1 MFSGKRLRDLRE
13 KQGKTQADVALVLG
27 INRASYA
34 SWELGRAKPNQANL
48 EKLSVLFGVETTY
61 FESEYA
67 IVHPYLQLD
76 TSNKLK
82 AEKYVE
88 DLLETQIAAEAR
100 AKVVPLFAVQVLDQ
114 VPLSAG
120 FGETYHDEQSYQ
132 TVYTDQEYSYDFAS
146 FIQGDSMEPQYFDGE
161 VALFDD
167 DGFDYDGAVYAI
179 SLNGRAYI
187 KRVYREVEGYR
198 IVSFNSEYADM
209 FAGPEDDFRIVGK
222 VIGHFRP
229 IQEI

>member
-1 MFSGKRLRDLRE
+1 MFSGQRLRDLRE
-13 KQGKTQADVALVLG
+13 KQAKTQADVALVLG

-48 EKLSVLFGVETTY
+48 EKLAALFEVEATY

-67 IVHPYLQLD
+67 IVHPYLQLNAG
-76 TSNKLK
+76 NKLK
-82 AEKYVE
+82 AEDYVE
-88 DLLETQIAAEAR
+88 NLLEAQVVAETKS
-100 AKVVPLFAVQVLDQ
+100 KVVPLFAVQVLDQ

-120 FGETYHDEQSYQ
+120 FGEAYYDEQSFQ

-146 FIQGDSMEPQYFDGE
+146 FIQGDSMEPKYFDGE

-187 KRVYREVEGYR
+187 KRVYREPEGYR
-198 IVSFNSEYADM
+198 IVSFNSDYADM

-229 IQEI
+229 VEEV

>member
-1 MFSGKRLRDLRE
+1 MFSGQRLRDLRE
-13 KQGKTQADVALVLG
+13 KQAKTQADVALVLG

-48 EKLSVLFGVETTY
+48 EKLAALFGVEATY

-67 IVHPYLQLD
+67 IVHPYLQLN
-76 TSNKLK
+76 TSNKRK
-82 AEKYVE
+82 AEDYVE
-88 DLLETQIAAEAR
+88 NLLEEQVAEATKS
-100 AKVVPLFAVQVLDQ
+100 KVIPLFAVQVLDQ

-120 FGETYHDEQSYQ
+120 FGEAYYDEQSFQ

-146 FIQGDSMEPQYFDGE
+146 FIQGDSMEPKYFDGE

-187 KRVYREVEGYR
+187 KRVYREPEGYR
-198 IVSFNSEYADM
+198 IVSFNSDYADM

-229 IQEI
+229 VEEV

>member
-1 MFSGKRLRDLRE
+1 MFSGQRLRDLRE
-13 KQGKTQADVALVLG
+13 KQAKTQADVALVLG

-48 EKLSVLFGVETTY
+48 EKLAALFGVEATY

-67 IVHPYLQLD
+67 IVHPYLQLNAN
-76 TSNKLK
+76 NKLK
-82 AEKYVE
+82 AEDYVE
-88 DLLETQIAAEAR
+88 NLLEAQVAAETKS
-100 AKVVPLFAVQVLDQ
+100 KVVPLFAVQVLDQ

-120 FGETYHDEQSYQ
+120 FGEAYYDEQSFQ

-146 FIQGDSMEPQYFDGE
+146 FIQGDSMEPNYFDGE

-187 KRVYREVEGYR
+187 KRVYREPEGYR
-198 IVSFNSEYADM
+198 IVSFNSDYADM

-229 IQEI
+229 VEEV

>member
-1 MFSGKRLRDLRE
+1 MFSGQRLKTLRQQE
-13 KQGKTQADVALVLG
+13 GRTQADLALVLG

-34 SWELGRAKPNQANL
+34 SWELERARPNQAHL
-48 EKLSVLFGVETTY
+48 QHLSQYFGVEETY

-67 IVHPYLQLD
+67 IVQPYLQLNTD
-76 TSNKLK
+76 NKRK
-82 AEKYVE
+82 AEDYVE
-88 DLLETQIAAEAR
+88 RLLETQKDSIQE
-100 AKVVPLFAVQVLDQ
+100 KLVSLFAVQVLDQ

-120 FGETYHDEQSYQ
+120 FGETYYDEQSFQ

-187 KRVYREVEGYR
+187 KRVYREEGGYR
-198 IVSFNSEYADM
+198 IVSFNDNYEDL
-209 FAGPEDDFRIVGK
+209 FAGPDDDFRIVGK

-229 IQEI
+229 VEEL

>member
-1 MFSGKRLRDLRE
+1 MFSGQRLKTLRQQE
-13 KQGKTQADVALVLG
+13 GRTQADLALVLG

-34 SWELGRAKPNQANL
+34 SWELERARPNQAHL
-48 EKLSVLFGVETTY
+48 QHLSQYFGVEETY
-61 FESEYA
+61 FESEYV
-67 IVHPYLQLD
+67 IVQPYLQLNTD
-76 TSNKLK
+76 NKRK
-82 AEKYVE
+82 AEDYVE
-88 DLLETQIAAEAR
+88 QLLETQKDSIQE
-100 AKVVPLFAVQVLDQ
+100 KLVPLFAVQVLDQ

-120 FGETYHDEQSYQ
+120 FGETYYDEQSFQ

-187 KRVYREVEGYR
+187 KRVYREEEGYR
-198 IVSFNSEYADM
+198 IVSFNETYEDL
-209 FAGPEDDFRIVGK
+209 FAGPDDDFRIVGK

-229 IQEI
+229 IEEL